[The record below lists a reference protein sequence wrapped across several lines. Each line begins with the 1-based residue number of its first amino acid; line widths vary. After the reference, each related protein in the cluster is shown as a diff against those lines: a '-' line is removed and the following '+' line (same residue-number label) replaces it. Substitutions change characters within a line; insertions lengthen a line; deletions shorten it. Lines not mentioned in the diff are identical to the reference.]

1 MSGFL
6 DKVKRLPA
14 RAWRGLGAV
23 AGRLWAV
30 LKKPKWR
37 HGGFGLAVLAAL
49 AAACVLL
56 NIGVKA
62 LEDDY
67 GWRRDFSFNG
77 YTATGEQTQKV
88 LASLAAPVDLY
99 LLYQSGEMDS
109 QLYEVLARYGRLS
122 ANVRVLPTDIA
133 KNPGLLARFQGG
145 VTKELAADSVVV
157 SCEATGRY

>member
-1 MSGFL
+1 MSGL
-6 DKVKRLPA
+6 WDKLKRLPA
-14 RAWRGLGAV
+14 RAWRGLRAGCKAM
-23 AGRLWAV
+23 AGRLWRA

-49 AAACVLL
+49 AAAGVLP

-88 LASLAAPVDLY
+88 LATLTAPVDLY

-109 QLYEVLARYGRLS
+109 QLYEVLERYARLS
-122 ANVRVLPTDIA
+122 DRALQGAQLRRFCDA
-133 KNPGLLARFQGG
+133 GLQCGKGHL
-145 VTKELAADSVVV
+145 
-157 SCEATGRY
+157 